1 MVYPHNTFDAETA
14 KAWVGEGGMKQ
25 YFKVIPKPKPPKP
38 RGRPPKRKARS
49 TNKPPTEFNSAAP
62 VPAPVAALET
72 AEGAAPAVARFV
84 DIENEQK
91 KKKSRTNWGTG
102 EHRIKLDKAL
112 NDWSKKEG
120 DIFDDNGE
128 MIDNWRVFANKVDIP
143 ADTFYKYIKPNN
155 PRQVG
160 DGSRGKKRLMTTDE
174 IKFTGCI
181 LARQDRVN
189 DGLSTKE
196 ALDLV
201 QEMIPDITRKA
212 ARNAMY
218 RNILPLNH
226 ALGVLKRTTQKVQA
240 TTTDRTNIN
249 IPQQY
254 RWHKVVD
261 EVHNYLRTNN
271 TGMCQKSGKTFG
283 EVMPQFL
290 IGLDEMCL
298 MSDSHGDLRVVAS
311 ADKMKQEKLLQDSR
325 CSITVVRTGTMAG
338 TTGPTYFLLKGTKCK
353 KNFNDD
359 YLVRHGMQPGS
370 AIIMTK
376 NAYMTDEAWLQLSKK
391 IVEGYRL

>member
-128 MIDNWRVFANKVDIP
+128 MIDNWRVFANKVDILIIGEYLQTRS
-143 ADTFYKYIKPNN
+143 TF
-155 PRQVG
+155 
-160 DGSRGKKRLMTTDE
+160 
-174 IKFTGCI
+174 
-181 LARQDRVN
+181 
-189 DGLSTKE
+189 
-196 ALDLV
+196 
-201 QEMIPDITRKA
+201 TR
-212 ARNAMY
+212 
-218 RNILPLNH
+218 
-226 ALGVLKRTTQKVQA
+226 
-240 TTTDRTNIN
+240 
-249 IPQQY
+249 
-254 RWHKVVD
+254 
-261 EVHNYLRTNN
+261 E
-271 TGMCQKSGKTFG
+271 
-283 EVMPQFL
+283 E
-290 IGLDEMCL
+290 
-298 MSDSHGDLRVVAS
+298 
-311 ADKMKQEKLLQDSR
+311 
-325 CSITVVRTGTMAG
+325 
-338 TTGPTYFLLKGTKCK
+338 
-353 KNFNDD
+353 
-359 YLVRHGMQPGS
+359 
-370 AIIMTK
+370 
-376 NAYMTDEAWLQLSKK
+376 
-391 IVEGYRL
+391 

>member
-14 KAWVGEGGMKQ
+14 KAWVGEGRMKQ

-261 EVHNYLRTNN
+261 EVYNYLRTNN

-283 EVMPQFL
+283 EVMPHFL

-311 ADKMKQEKLLQDSR
+311 L
-325 CSITVVRTGTMAG
+325 G
-338 TTGPTYFLLKGTKCK
+338 
-353 KNFNDD
+353 
-359 YLVRHGMQPGS
+359 
-370 AIIMTK
+370 
-376 NAYMTDEAWLQLSKK
+376 LQLESR
-391 IVEGYRL
+391 RLEANPLLRRPSR